1 MYRDGGGVIP
11 KHPGGLNPPNPPKGV
26 LRSSGAGIKFEIDHE
41 TGAGFKISPGACLQE
56 RQRRQGFSGK

>member
-1 MYRDGGGVIP
+1 
-11 KHPGGLNPPNPPKGV
+11 

-56 RQRRQGFSGK
+56 RQRRQGFRGGFSWNKALSLKI